1 MKYSILFIKCPL
13 TLCPSRILKYHFT
26 SKKKKMMRDGNVCPI
41 IFRKKLPEKNVF
53 FTQKRLE
60 GTNSSPVDHTIQN
73 LTVFIVKSLHFLY

>member
-1 MKYSILFIKCPL
+1 
-13 TLCPSRILKYHFT
+13 
-26 SKKKKMMRDGNVCPI
+26 MMRDGNVCPI

-73 LTVFIVKSLHFLY
+73 LAVFIVKSLHFLY